1 TAWHALHP
9 HAPRGACCASAGG
22 HEGGW
27 GLSPDRFVGVGPTPL
42 PGLRPGPPLGY
53 MKRPAAHLHGLEPDP
68 QWWGSRRC
76 SRCGSPRP
84 GSREQGF
91 TLTIRRRPPTR
102 IRRSRRSRRR
112 RPMGSLSA
120 SFEYVAQSQVL
131 FSQPCDLLPHL
142 IAFSAH
148 QGEVLSCLRLHE
160 LLPLG
165 AHPVIAQALPGSV
178 EHPGSL

>member
-1 TAWHALHP
+1 
-9 HAPRGACCASAGG
+9 
-22 HEGGW
+22 
-27 GLSPDRFVGVGPTPL
+27 
-42 PGLRPGPPLGY
+42 
-53 MKRPAAHLHGLEPDP
+53 
-68 QWWGSRRC
+68 
-76 SRCGSPRP
+76 
-84 GSREQGF
+84 SREQGF

-178 EHPGSL
+178 EHPGSLLTVGQGPGNIGEPTRLVSQPFDNPAAGVGRLHRQGGKLDDLSGNHPVGGSPAAFPRPVSARRRTVPRTPPTAVVGQLG